1 MQKKIGWIGTGNM
14 ASALIAGI
22 LKSGFCAKEDL
33 IGSDSSIEGR
43 ERTSKAYGIDVTAD
57 NKEVAKQAKY
67 VILAVKPQYYAQV
80 LSEIKDVLT
89 KEQILISIAPGK
101 SVDWLQEQL
110 GRVMKVIRTM
120 PNTPALVGEGMTGI
134 TANSEVTKEEMQEVL
149 QIFSCIGKVEEV
161 PESLMDA
168 VVAVSG
174 SSPAYLFL
182 MLEAMADAAV
192 QCGMP
197 RAQAYRF
204 AAQSMYG
211 SAKLLEQTGKHPGEL
226 KDMVC
231 SPAGTTIA
239 AVAKLEEKG
248 FRSAII
254 EAMRVCAEISSKM

>member
-1 MQKKIGWIGTGNM
+1 
-14 ASALIAGI
+14 
-22 LKSGFCAKEDL
+22 
-33 IGSDSSIEGR
+33 
-43 ERTSKAYGIDVTAD
+43 
-57 NKEVAKQAKY
+57 
-67 VILAVKPQYYAQV
+67 V
-80 LSEIKDVLT
+80 LSEIKDILT

-134 TANSEVTKEEMQEVL
+134 TANSEVTEEEMQEVL